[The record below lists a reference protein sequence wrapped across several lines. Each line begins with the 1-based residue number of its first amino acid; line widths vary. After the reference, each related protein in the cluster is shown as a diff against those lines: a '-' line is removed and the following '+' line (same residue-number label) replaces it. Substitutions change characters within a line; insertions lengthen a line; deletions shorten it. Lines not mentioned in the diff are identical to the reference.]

1 MPGSA
6 LTEPNTVAI
15 SRTMAEKYFPEGN
28 AVGKFLI
35 LDDDVN
41 HRVTAVFE
49 DLPSTSHFHYDIFRS
64 IVELPEAK
72 NTSLI
77 GGGWMNLYLLLREDA
92 DPKRARSKVSRFY

>member
-1 MPGSA
+1 MKKYVWADSTLFMVFTIPLLEGDAGSA

-28 AVGKFLI
+28 AVGKSLI

-49 DLPSTSHFHYDIFRS
+49 DLPSNSHFHFDIFRS
-64 IVELPEAK
+64 IVALPDSKEHE
-72 NTSLI
+72 SYWWR
-77 GGGWMNLYLLLREDA
+77 GG
-92 DPKRARSKVSRFY
+92 